1 MDRRNNNINN
11 ERYPLDML
19 TITQMVPEDHLV
31 RQLEAAIDF
40 NVIYPLVASQVSK
53 ILNVYSFFFSNRSI
67 FRNSLIC
74 AAVDAFRGHGF
85 SPYLSTL
92 DFQPFICLF
101 FQEEWCVLFLLK
113 KGTSI

>member
-1 MDRRNNNINN
+1 MIEVMDRRNNNIYN

-85 SPYLSTL
+85 
-92 DFQPFICLF
+92 ILF
-101 FQEEWCVLFLLK
+101 VASAPAGPLAHAIPAEVAAYAP
-113 KGTSI
+113 IN